1 MNQGDGGLRRELGL
15 FDAVCVVV
23 GAIIGVGIFFTPS
36 KVAALAGSQGAAL
49 LTWAAGG
56 GIALLGALTFAEL
69 GSLCERSGGQY
80 EILRDAYGP
89 LPAFLYVFCN
99 ATAIQAG
106 SAAVI
111 ALVTAQY
118 LGKAVTGA
126 VPGEEVLTLLS
137 LMLIL
142 GLVLANTAGVRWGA
156 RVQNFTVLAKT
167 ATLGL
172 LVLAALLFGGGPHRE
187 AGPGAGI
194 SPPASLLGGLFAGL
208 VPAFFSY
215 GGWQHALWIGGE
227 IRDPRKNVPRAIL
240 LGVLLVVLVYLSA
253 GWAYFHLLGFQGTA
267 QSASLASDA
276 VGVLW
281 PGAGERVTAA
291 AVALSAFGV
300 LNAQFLSGPR
310 LLFGMAR
317 DGRFFG
323 FFGKVSPR
331 FRTPWAAIWL
341 IGASAAVLLVAAGE
355 NRVYRILTGV
365 VFIDGCFFVLTGLA
379 LPVLRRKRPSAP
391 RSFRVPLYPAVPLLF
406 AAGETCVLVGAYL
419 DSSTRRAAVIGAAWI
434 GAALLAW
441 WLFPRFRTGN
451 K

>member
-36 KVAALAGSQGAAL
+36 KVAALAGSPGAAL
-49 LTWAAGG
+49 LTWAVGG

-126 VPGEEVLTLLS
+126 VPGESLLTLLS
-137 LMLIL
+137 LLLIL

-172 LVLAALLFGGGPHRE
+172 LVLAALLFGGGRSGEPV
-187 AGPGAGI
+187 GGTGI
-194 SPPASLLGGLFAGL
+194 SPSTSLLAGLFAGL

-227 IRDPRKNVPRAIL
+227 IKNPRTNVPRAIIF
-240 LGVLLVVLVYLSA
+240 GVLLVVAVYLLA
-253 GWAYFHLLGFQGTA
+253 NWAYLHLLGFEKTA
-267 QSASLASDA
+267 GSAALASDA
-276 VGVLW
+276 LGALW

-300 LNAQFLSGPR
+300 LNPDYSPGSCCKPR
-310 LLFGMAR
+310 
-317 DGRFFG
+317 
-323 FFGKVSPR
+323 
-331 FRTPWAAIWL
+331 
-341 IGASAAVLLVAAGE
+341 
-355 NRVYRILTGV
+355 
-365 VFIDGCFFVLTGLA
+365 
-379 LPVLRRKRPSAP
+379 
-391 RSFRVPLYPAVPLLF
+391 
-406 AAGETCVLVGAYL
+406 
-419 DSSTRRAAVIGAAWI
+419 
-434 GAALLAW
+434 
-441 WLFPRFRTGN
+441 
-451 K
+451 

>member
-1 MNQGDGGLRRELGL
+1 MNDGDGGLRRELGL

-36 KVAALAGSQGAAL
+36 KVASLAGNGGAAL
-49 LTWAAGG
+49 LTWAVGG

-69 GSLCERSGGQY
+69 GAGCGRSGGQY
-80 EILRDAYGP
+80 EILRDAYGS

-126 VPGEEVLTLLS
+126 VPGETLLTILS
-137 LMLIL
+137 VLLIF
-142 GLVLANTAGVRWGA
+142 GLVWANTAGVRWGA
-156 RVQNFTVLAKT
+156 RVQNFTVLAKV
-167 ATLGL
+167 ATLAL
-172 LVLAALLFGGGPHRE
+172 LVLAALLFGKGSSWE
-187 AGPGAGI
+187 ASAPGN
-194 SPPASLLGGLFAGL
+194 SPSDLSFLGGLFAGL
-208 VPAFFSY
+208 VPAFFSF

-227 IRDPRKNVPRAIL
+227 IRDPRKNVPKAIL
-240 LGVLLVVLVYLSA
+240 FGVLLVVGVYLLA
-253 GWAYFHLLGFQGTA
+253 NWAYLHLLGFQRTA
-267 QSASLASDA
+267 QSGALASDA

-317 DGRFFG
+317 DGRFFSL
-323 FFGKVSPR
+323 FARVSPR
-331 FRTPWAAIWL
+331 FHTPWGAIWL
-341 IGASAAVLLVAAGE
+341 IGASAVFLLLAAGE

-365 VFIDGCFFVLTGLA
+365 VFIDGCFFVLTSLA
-379 LPVLRRKRPSAP
+379 SIILRRKRPGAKGG
-391 RSFRVPLYPAVPLLF
+391 FRVPFHPAAPLLF

-419 DSSTRRAAVIGAAWI
+419 DPSTRRAAAIGGAWI

-441 WLFPRFRTGN
+441 FLFPRFRTGN
-451 K
+451 R